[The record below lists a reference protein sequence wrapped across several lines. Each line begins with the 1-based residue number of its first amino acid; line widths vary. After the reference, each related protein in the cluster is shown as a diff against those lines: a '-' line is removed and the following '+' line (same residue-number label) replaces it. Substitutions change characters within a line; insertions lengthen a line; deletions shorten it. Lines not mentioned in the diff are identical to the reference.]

1 VELFVDGLHRAL
13 WVEERL
19 ADEILPQA
27 YDRAGAVDLK
37 EGVERHL
44 LETRQHVM
52 AVRTILRLLGERQD
66 GLEEPG
72 LHVGLDGGD
81 LELAGELA
89 RAEHFEIASYTFLR
103 SLASALGEEDIAVR
117 LTEILEQEE
126 YALELV
132 QKATAKLLAERVT
145 NA

>member
-1 VELFVDGLHRAL
+1 VELFVDRLRRML

-19 ADEILPQA
+19 ADEILPNA
-27 YDRAGAVDLK
+27 YDRARAVDLK

-52 AVRTILRLLGERQD
+52 AVRTILHLLGERQE
-66 GLEEPG
+66 GREQPAFHVEPAG
-72 LHVGLDGGD
+72 SD
-81 LELAGELA
+81 LELAEQLA
-89 RAEHFEIASYTFLR
+89 RTEHFEIGAYTFLR
-103 SLASALGEEDIAVR
+103 SLASSLDEEDIAIR
-117 LTEILEQEE
+117 LTEVLEQEQ

-132 QKATAKLLAERVT
+132 QKATAKLLAESVS